1 MTAAELRRPTR
12 GLAAGHV
19 PPTAKEATMSVFGRD
34 ELKALMTPS
43 AGWCVSLYMP
53 THRTWED
60 TRQDPIRLKNLLR
73 LAEERLIAHGM
84 RTVDARTQL
93 QPAQQLFDSQT
104 FWQHLSDGLAMFI
117 TPNLFRHYR
126 LPFLFQ
132 ELVVVTERFHVKPLL
147 PLLSG
152 NGQFYILALSQNGV
166 RLLQG
171 TRYSISEIEL
181 EDIPGDLADTLRHD
195 DRGQPL
201 QFHTRVSA
209 ESSGPAPIFFGHG
222 VGDTEDK
229 RNIVRY
235 FRQIDRGLCDLL
247 RDEPAPLVLA
257 GVEYLFPLYREAN
270 SYRQLFDEG
279 IVGNPELMTAKDLH
293 TRAWAIVQPQFLK
306 AQHEAAAAYE
316 RLVGLGRASG
326 DVETVVPAAYAG
338 QVDRLFVAVGVQCWG
353 TFDPTTHAV
362 QWHSEEQT
370 GDEDLLNLAAIHT
383 LLNGGTV
390 YAVAPEYVPDIRP
403 LAAIFR
409 Y

>member
-1 MTAAELRRPTR
+1 
-12 GLAAGHV
+12 
-19 PPTAKEATMSVFGRD
+19 MSVLGRD

-43 AGWCVSLYMP
+43 TGMCVSLYMP

-60 TRQDPIRLKNLLR
+60 TRQDPIRFKNLLR
-73 LAEERLIAHGM
+73 SAEERLIEHGM
-84 RTVDARTQL
+84 RSVDVRTQL
-93 QPAQQLFDSQT
+93 QPAQQLFDSQP

-117 TPNLFRHYR
+117 APQMFRHYR
-126 LPFLFQ
+126 LPFPFQ
-132 ELVVVTERFHVKPLL
+132 EFVVVTERFHVKPLL

-152 NGQFYILALSQNGV
+152 DGQFYILALSQNGV

-171 TRYSISEIEL
+171 TRYSVSDIEL
-181 EDIPGDLADTLRHD
+181 EDIPSDLAETLRHD

-209 ESSGPAPIFFGHG
+209 ATSGPAPIFFGHG
-222 VGDTEDK
+222 IGGAEDK

-235 FRQIDRGLCDLL
+235 FRAVDRGLRDLL

-270 SYRQLFDEG
+270 SYRHLFEEG
-279 IVGNPELMTAKDLH
+279 IAGNPELMTAEDLH
-293 TRAWAIVQPQFLK
+293 TRAWAMVQPHFLK

-316 RLVGLGRASG
+316 RLLGLGRASG
-326 DVETVVPAAYAG
+326 DVEAVVPAAYSG

-362 QWHSEEQT
+362 HWHGEAQT
-370 GDEDLLNLAAIHT
+370 GDEDLLDLAAIHT
-383 LLNGGTV
+383 LLNSGTV

>member
-1 MTAAELRRPTR
+1 
-12 GLAAGHV
+12 
-19 PPTAKEATMSVFGRD
+19 MSVLGRD
-34 ELKALMTPS
+34 ELKALMAPS
-43 AGWCVSLYMP
+43 TDLCVSLYMP

-60 TRQDPIRLKNLLR
+60 TRQDPIRFKNLLR
-73 LAEERLIAHGM
+73 LAEERLIENGM
-84 RTVDARTQL
+84 RTVDVRTQL
-93 QPAQQLFDSQT
+93 QPAQQLFDSPT

-117 TPNLFRHYR
+117 TPNVFRHYR
-126 LPFLFQ
+126 LPFPFQ

-152 NGQFYILALSQNGV
+152 DGQFYILALSQNGV

-171 TRYSISEIEL
+171 TRYSVSEIEL
-181 EDIPGDLADTLRHD
+181 EDIPGDLAETLRHD

-209 ESSGPAPIFFGHG
+209 RSSGPAPIFFGHG
-222 VGDTEDK
+222 IGGAEDK
-229 RNIVRY
+229 RAIVRY
-235 FRQIDRGLCDLL
+235 FRQIDRGLRDLL
-247 RDEPAPLVLA
+247 RDEQAPLVLA
-257 GVEYLFPLYREAN
+257 GVDYLFPLYREAN

-279 IVGNPELMTAKDLH
+279 MAGNPELMAAEDLH
-293 TRAWAIVQPQFLK
+293 TQAWAIVQPHFLK

-316 RLVGLGRASG
+316 RLLGLGRASG
-326 DVETVVPAAYAG
+326 DVETVVSAAYNG
-338 QVDRLFVAVGVQCWG
+338 QVERLFVAVGVQCWG
-353 TFDPTTHAV
+353 TFDPTTRAV
-362 QWHSEEQT
+362 QWHSEEQA
-370 GDEDLLNLAAIHT
+370 GDEDLLDLAAIHT